1 MRGEARILPLCLR
14 FQRCIVGEIMKIVQF
29 PIRNRS
35 FSSDHVKKRA
45 KIVQNERGQRKFY
58 SAYVVATPI
67 KTNPY
72 QLNHR
77 LIFQLFE
84 REGFCSRFWVMG
96 QNANKIPRFQRA
108 EKISLWLS
116 YYGLVFKGGGKIQE
130 NIGAI
135 APPLKRVKK
144 SEIYPI
150 SPPPPSSMLIL
161 KRGSRRFCAQAFQH

>member
-1 MRGEARILPLCLR
+1 
-14 FQRCIVGEIMKIVQF
+14 
-29 PIRNRS
+29 
-35 FSSDHVKKRA
+35 
-45 KIVQNERGQRKFY
+45 
-58 SAYVVATPI
+58 
-67 KTNPY
+67 
-72 QLNHR
+72 
-77 LIFQLFE
+77 
-84 REGFCSRFWVMG
+84 MG

-116 YYGLVFKGGGKIQE
+116 YYGLVFFGGGKIQE

-161 KRGSRRFCAQAFQH
+161 KRGSSRFCAQAFQHWWGRGAGGENERVKCPPGLTLMRREARILPLCRSFWRVIVGEIMKIVQFPIRNRSFSSDHVKKRAKIVQNERG